1 RTIGE
6 CLANC
11 LHVSALSRLER
22 LRTRQAEQLERGID
36 SRDGPGDCIGEI
48 HVASRHVVEGPVWLH
63 MPQTD
68 ALGSSNTGE
77 RTNLIGDEIFH
88 VARRGF
94 HLATPEPD
102 EIGKSRMSS
111 NRGSMFARQRDR
123 SAHYAG
129 IAGVE

>member
-1 RTIGE
+1 
-6 CLANC
+6 
-11 LHVSALSRLER
+11 
-22 LRTRQAEQLERGID
+22 
-36 SRDGPGDCIGEI
+36 
-48 HVASRHVVEGPVWLH
+48 
-63 MPQTD
+63 
-68 ALGSSNTGE
+68 LGSSNTGE

-129 IAGVE
+129 IAGVETAGNIDRRQYWNQRRVMAYFVSTKRLADIAIQVDLHGPNVSRTAV